1 MTEGGPAGGAQA
13 RGDQDRHRGHLPA
26 HPRAEEA
33 RQGLSGKGQQDSL
46 TDQLQSLDSSKYSI
60 SRHTLASNNYCYS
73 DTVSSLLLTQTL
85 FQIPKCNDLVAS
97 EACRTFWSLDGSGVF
112 VKFFAFAALL
122 CL

>member
-46 TDQLQSLDSSKYSI
+46 IDQVHEDPFVLIQSWVDFG
-60 SRHTLASNNYCYS
+60 LA
-73 DTVSSLLLTQTL
+73 
-85 FQIPKCNDLVAS
+85 IPQSA
-97 EACRTFWSLDGSGVF
+97 
-112 VKFFAFAALL
+112 
-122 CL
+122 